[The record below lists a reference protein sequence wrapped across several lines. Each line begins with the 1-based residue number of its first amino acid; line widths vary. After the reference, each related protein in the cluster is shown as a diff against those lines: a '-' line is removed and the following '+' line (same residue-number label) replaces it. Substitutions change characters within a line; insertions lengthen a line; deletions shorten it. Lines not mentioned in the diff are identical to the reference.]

1 MIIIF
6 IIFGIISLMYVL
18 LIFCFYI
25 GWRKIPFYRINSY
38 SRNVNISVII
48 SVRNEQEVITNL
60 LNDLVLQNYSKERL
74 QIIIVNDHS
83 EDNTENIV
91 EEYIREV
98 KNIRLI
104 NLQNNKFG
112 KKNAI
117 IEGVN
122 LAKGELIITTDADCR
137 VRCNWVAAIAE
148 FYKTEKPKMIISPV
162 VMNENKSFFQKAQ
175 SLEFMSLIG
184 AGAGATGVKHPF
196 ICNGAN
202 LAFEKS
208 VFNNIML
215 ENEHASG
222 DDVFLL
228 HNLKK
233 KYRNKIVFL
242 KNYDAVVNTN
252 CLRTFKGFLN
262 QRIRWTSKS
271 KSYFDFDSIII
282 SLIVFLMNSLLF
294 VNIVLSFFY
303 IEYLYSF
310 LIIFILKTVIDIT
323 IFIPITRFF
332 KKQKLLFFI
341 IPVQFL
347 YVLYV
352 TFIVIISSFMKYSW
366 KNRQY

>member
-38 SRNVNISVII
+38 SRTVNISVII

-60 LNDLVLQNYSKERL
+60 LDDLVLQNYSKDRL

-83 EDNTENIV
+83 GDNTENIV

-137 VRCNWVAAIAE
+137 VSCNWVAAIAE

-202 LAFEKS
+202 LAFEKN
-208 VFNNIML
+208 VFVDNML
-215 ENEHASG
+215 ENKHVSG

-233 KYRNKIVFL
+233 ENRNKIMFL
-242 KNYDAVVNTN
+242 KNSDAIVSTTCLNTLN
-252 CLRTFKGFLN
+252 EFFN
-262 QRIRWTSKS
+262 QRVRWTSKS
-271 KSYFDFDSIII
+271 KLYFDVDSIVV
-282 SLIVFLMNSLLF
+282 SLIVFLVNCVLLL
-294 VNIVLSFFY
+294 NIILSFIY
-303 IEYLYSF
+303 IEFLYSF
-310 LIIFILKTVIDIT
+310 LIIFLIKTVIDIL
-323 IFIPITRFF
+323 IFIPVTKFF
-332 KKQKLLFFI
+332 KKQKLLLFI
-341 IPVQFL
+341 IPVQFI
-347 YVLYV
+347 YIFYV
-352 TFIVIISSFMKYSW
+352 TFIAIISSFIKYTW
-366 KNRQY
+366 KDRQY

>member
-38 SRNVNISVII
+38 SRTVNISVII

-60 LNDLVLQNYSKERL
+60 LDDLVLQNYSKDRL

-137 VRCNWVAAIAE
+137 VSCNWVAAIAE

-202 LAFEKS
+202 LAFEKN
-208 VFNNIML
+208 VFVDNML
-215 ENEHASG
+215 ENKHVSG

-233 KYRNKIVFL
+233 ENRNKIMFL
-242 KNYDAVVNTN
+242 KNSDAIVSTTCLNTLN
-252 CLRTFKGFLN
+252 EFFN
-262 QRIRWTSKS
+262 QRVRWTSKS
-271 KSYFDFDSIII
+271 KLYFDVDSIVV
-282 SLIVFLMNSLLF
+282 SLIVFLVNSVLLL
-294 VNIVLSFFY
+294 NIILSFIY
-303 IEYLYSF
+303 IEFLYSF
-310 LIIFILKTVIDIT
+310 LIIFLIKTVIDIL
-323 IFIPITRFF
+323 IFIPVTKFF
-332 KKQKLLFFI
+332 KKQKLLLFI
-341 IPVQFL
+341 IPVQFI
-347 YVLYV
+347 YIFYV
-352 TFIVIISSFMKYSW
+352 TFIAIISSFIKYTW
-366 KNRQY
+366 KDRQY